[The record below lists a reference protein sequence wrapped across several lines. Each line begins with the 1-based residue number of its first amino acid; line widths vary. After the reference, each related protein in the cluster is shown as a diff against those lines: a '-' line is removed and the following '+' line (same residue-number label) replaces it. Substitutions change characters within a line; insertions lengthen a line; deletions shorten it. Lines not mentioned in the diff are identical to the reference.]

1 MKSVY
6 FSEAVFFLTK
16 YVRSLPRDKD
26 ERRVFLSGSLLT
38 RKNRRLESWKDW
50 KSDTYLREGF

>member
-1 MKSVY
+1 MKSVF

-16 YVRSLPRDKD
+16 YVRSLSRDKD